1 MKYDKIKRK
10 GILLHTIIDK
20 TIHIS
25 VFYYK
30 NGMIYSNLL
39 FFFDLKSDIIGINE
53 LTMILKIICQCDVR
67 HIIMLLIK
75 TATSLLKVSA
85 NINTSITALPI
96 RLSEILVIMPVS
108 TFKTAII
115 LYILYMF
122 VIGGMTVI
130 TSLRKKAW

>member
-1 MKYDKIKRK
+1 
-10 GILLHTIIDK
+10 
-20 TIHIS
+20 
-25 VFYYK
+25 
-30 NGMIYSNLL
+30 MIYSNLS

-108 TFKTAII
+108 TFKTAVI

-130 TSLRKKAW
+130 TRLRKKAW

>member
-1 MKYDKIKRK
+1 
-10 GILLHTIIDK
+10 
-20 TIHIS
+20 
-25 VFYYK
+25 
-30 NGMIYSNLL
+30 MIYSNLL

-67 HIIMLLIK
+67 NIIMLLIK

-108 TFKTAII
+108 TFKTAVI

>member
-1 MKYDKIKRK
+1 MYRITAVLKVET
-10 GILLHTIIDK
+10 GIITSISESLIGRAHTIIDK
-20 TIHIS
+20 KIHIS

-30 NGMIYSNLL
+30 NGMIYSNLS

-85 NINTSITALPI
+85 NINTSITDF
-96 RLSEILVIMPVS
+96 ILQV
-108 TFKTAII
+108 FD
-115 LYILYMF
+115 LEE
-122 VIGGMTVI
+122 GGVFRI
-130 TSLRKKAW
+130 